1 MPERNA
7 TVAVIGAGDFIGA
20 AIARRFAAAGFTVF
34 AGRRN
39 GDKLA
44 PLVADIEGAGG
55 RVVARSLDARKE
67 EEIVAFL
74 ADAERHAP
82 LEVCIFNIGAN
93 VNFPLLETTE
103 RVFRKVWEM
112 GCYSGF
118 LATREAARHMLPR
131 GRGCIFLTGA
141 TASLARRRRLLGV
154 RQCQVRSARR
164 STKRRSR
171 ARSEEHSRRA
181 LDYRCR
187 RRYRLRAGADQG
199 CGRRGSAREHQA
211 GSAHAAG
218 IGRRSLLGPVSAAAR
233 CVDLRARD
241 PAVRGEVV
249 MRVEFHFDFG
259 SPNAYLSHVI
269 IPRIEQRTGAKFEY
283 VPILLGGVFKLT
295 NNRSPIESYAGIRNK
310 LPYEHL
316 ETQRFI
322 KKHGIENY
330 QFNPFFPVNTLAL
343 MRGAVAAQRLGVF
356 ERYVDEMF
364 RHMWAQPK
372 DMDDP
377 AVIGAALQESG
388 FDAAKL
394 MALAQDQSVKDEL
407 AANTSRSVE
416 RGTFGAPTFFVG
428 DEIYFGKDR
437 LRDVEE
443 AIVAG
448 RK

>member
-1 MPERNA
+1 
-7 TVAVIGAGDFIGA
+7 
-20 AIARRFAAAGFTVF
+20 
-34 AGRRN
+34 
-39 GDKLA
+39 
-44 PLVADIEGAGG
+44 
-55 RVVARSLDARKE
+55 
-67 EEIVAFL
+67 
-74 ADAERHAP
+74 
-82 LEVCIFNIGAN
+82 
-93 VNFPLLETTE
+93 
-103 RVFRKVWEM
+103 
-112 GCYSGF
+112 
-118 LATREAARHMLPR
+118 
-131 GRGCIFLTGA
+131 
-141 TASLARRRRLLGV
+141 
-154 RQCQVRSARR
+154 
-164 STKRRSR
+164 
-171 ARSEEHSRRA
+171 
-181 LDYRCR
+181 
-187 RRYRLRAGADQG
+187 
-199 CGRRGSAREHQA
+199 
-211 GSAHAAG
+211 
-218 IGRRSLLGPVSAAAR
+218 
-233 CVDLRARD
+233 
-241 PAVRGEVV
+241 

-259 SPNAYLSHVI
+259 SPNAYLSHVM
-269 IPRIEQRTGAKFEY
+269 IPRIEQRTGANFEY

-356 ERYVDEMF
+356 ERYVDEVF

-443 AIVAG
+443 ALVAG